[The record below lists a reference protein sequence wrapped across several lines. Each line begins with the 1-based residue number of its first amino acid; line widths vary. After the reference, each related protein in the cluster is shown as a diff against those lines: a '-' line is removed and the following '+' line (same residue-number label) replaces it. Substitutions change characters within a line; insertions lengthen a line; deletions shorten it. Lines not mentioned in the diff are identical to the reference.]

1 MQLKTKN
8 AESLQEQWR
17 RLRKNRS
24 RGNSHTG
31 KSEKIRVIFLWKP
44 GLIGIVVY
52 GGMRVSNFFQGL
64 NMKCSQKFFTIFL
77 RKHRTEME
85 VYREESSEKIRKEEM
100 DMGGSHRTGGCCLY
114 FAFCESEK
122 QEEKCE

>member
-44 GLIGIVVY
+44 GVIGIVVY
-52 GGMRVSNFFQGL
+52 GGNAGF
-64 NMKCSQKFFTIFL
+64 KFFSRLKHEMFTKILYDFL
-77 RKHRTEME
+77 KKTQNRN
-85 VYREESSEKIRKEEM
+85 
-100 DMGGSHRTGGCCLY
+100 GGLS
-114 FAFCESEK
+114 
-122 QEEKCE
+122 